1 MGLGSQGIKVE
12 ANPWNKPWALV
23 WRAVNRFKTTRKRC
37 TAGFSSVDEK
47 SIFSDHIHW
56 PPFPFFNAREA
67 DSWGSLPRRGW
78 TAAKGV
84 FDEGF
89 LGLQRK
95 WWKKLYYRTHRC
107 EKIAR
112 CKKDRK
118 RGNGGRGEIEGR
130 GGKSKITVSLV
141 PFRTVWWEK
150 ICLTIGWRTNRI

>member
-1 MGLGSQGIKVE
+1 MEQTL
-12 ANPWNKPWALV
+12 ALV
-23 WRAVNRFKTTRKRC
+23 WRAVNRFKATRKRC

-95 WWKKLYYRTHRC
+95 WWKKFYYHTHRC

-112 CKKDRK
+112 CKKGRK
-118 RGNGGRGEIEGR
+118 RGNGGRGGSREIENHSIVGSFSYGLTR
-130 GGKSKITVSLV
+130 KNLSNYRMKNKSDLILLNKK
-141 PFRTVWWEK
+141 R
-150 ICLTIGWRTNRI
+150 N

>member
-1 MGLGSQGIKVE
+1 MEQTL
-12 ANPWNKPWALV
+12 ALV

-112 CKKDRK
+112 CKKGRK
-118 RGNGGRGEIEGR
+118 RGNEGR
-130 GGKSKITVSLV
+130 GGSREIENHSIVSCFSYGLMRKNLSNYRMKNKSDLILLNK
-141 PFRTVWWEK
+141 K
-150 ICLTIGWRTNRI
+150 